1 MDQEEKRIIDAVKI
15 KQFLMNF
22 KSKSTRKS
30 YRSHLKKFFKTIKAD
45 PDTYFDGDRDYGLDV
60 KKFAQSINGSPP
72 LSQKTTLACIRTF
85 LSEYDVELKSKIWR
99 GINNRIKGR
108 APVTDNVKP
117 TNSQLKQILQH
128 ADVKSK
134 ALFLMISSSGMRISE
149 TLHLTFNDINIE
161 KRNITVPGAFTKNG
175 NTCHTYF
182 TEETRDALLEWLKER
197 ETYLKH
203 SFYKSKYVR
212 NMFAKRGI
220 IVERKDEDSDWI
232 IKKDGVVM
240 SNDDIIKEESRIFPF
255 SASNTSKVWGA
266 LLEKTGSPLNEKVHD
281 PRLSHPRYKYHIHTL
296 RKFFT
301 GSLSNDGVPEAFI
314 DKFVNHTEQYHGAY
328 KSKTLEELK
337 DMYEKHC
344 GCLAVFSDLDKV
356 HKQITPKLQEQDIA
370 ISSLTRENVRL
381 HRELETD
388 KFHIDNLHNE
398 LKTDKFQI
406 DKLQESVKEIQ
417 KILLLRTGDRTEDE
431 IKKLKHHGL
440 LKNDE

>member
-1 MDQEEKRIIDAVKI
+1 MDQEEKQIVDAIKI

-22 KSKSTRKS
+22 KSKSTRTS
-30 YRSHLKKFFKTIKAD
+30 YRSHIKKFFETIKAD
-45 PDTYFDGDRDYGLDV
+45 PDTYFDSKRDYESDV

-72 LSQKTTLACIRTF
+72 LSQKTTLACVRTF
-85 LSEYDVELKSKIWR
+85 LSEYDIELKSKIWR
-99 GINNRIKGR
+99 AINNRIKGR

-128 ADVKSK
+128 ADAKSK
-134 ALFLMISSSGMRISE
+134 ALFLVMSNSGMRISE
-149 TLHLTFNDINIE
+149 ALHLTFNDVDVE
-161 KRNITVPGAFTKNG
+161 KRNITIPGAFTKNG

-182 TEETRDALLEWLKER
+182 TEEAKDAMLEWLKER
-197 ETYLKH
+197 ETYLKY

-212 NMFAKRGI
+212 AMFAKRGI
-220 IVERKDEDSDWI
+220 IIDRKDENSDWTI
-232 IKKDGVVM
+232 MKNGVEI
-240 SNDDIIKEESRIFPF
+240 SNNDLIKEENRIFPF
-255 SASNTSKVWGA
+255 SRGIAEKVWNN

-314 DKFVNHTEQYHGAY
+314 DKYVNHTEQYHGAY

-356 HKQITPKLQEQDIA
+356 HKQIKPKLQEQDIA
-370 ISSLTRENVRL
+370 ISSLTRENERL
-381 HRELETD
+381 HKEIEM
-388 KFHIDNLHNE
+388 
-398 LKTDKFQI
+398 DKFQI

-417 KILLLRTGDRTEDE
+417 KILLLRTGDRTEEE
-431 IKKLKHHGL
+431 IKNLKHHGL
-440 LKNDE
+440 LKDDD